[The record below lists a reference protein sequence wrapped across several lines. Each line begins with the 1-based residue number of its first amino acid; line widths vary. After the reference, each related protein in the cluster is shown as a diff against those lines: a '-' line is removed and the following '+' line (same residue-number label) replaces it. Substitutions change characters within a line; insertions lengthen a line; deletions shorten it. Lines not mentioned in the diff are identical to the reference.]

1 MLNLL
6 TEPLFRMSTTDGTR
20 KGTLPD
26 VYAALV
32 ADEVEAFP
40 ALRPHQRHAWHA
52 FLVQL
57 GTMALHQADISEPP
71 GDAPSWDAL
80 IRGLTAM
87 DFPGNEPWQLVV
99 EDITQPGFMQPPTSS
114 PDKKREFKGVVATP
128 DELDMLVTSKNHD
141 LKAATAAEA
150 GVDDWIF
157 ALVTLQT
164 MEGFSGAGNYGI
176 SRMNG
181 GLGNRPAFSLAP
193 HGGPGAH
200 VRRDIIA
207 LLADYS
213 VAAGA
218 YDLLWILPWDGT
230 GPEKLLSNE
239 LVPLYIEVCRRVRLR
254 ADEHGR
260 LYGIRATSRAARI
273 EGKDM
278 KGRTNDPWTPHN
290 PKRDGLPLTLAS
302 GGFTYK
308 RVTDYLIDWRP
319 PALLK
324 PTSSEQHSDEPM
336 QLVARAMVRGQ
347 GKTEGYYERRIPFR
361 TKVRNAMLRR
371 SGPGSVEDLGNL
383 AHTRIER
390 IATVQRILSHAIQ
403 TFAARGDSSNA
414 SPEHRQLA
422 RPWLNRLDEII
433 DLRFFDNLQDEF
445 EADSDTAREG
455 IHKAWLRDF
464 VVPRARSILH
474 DAMDS
479 LPCPVNHRYR
489 ALVNAEGL
497 FEGRLRSNGGLPFLF
512 DDIAES
518 TP

>member
-32 ADEVEAFP
+32 ADEVEAFS

-71 GDAPSWDAL
+71 GDAPSWEAL

-114 PDKKREFKGVVATP
+114 PDKKREFKGLVATP

-181 GLGNRPAFSLAP
+181 GLGNRPAFSLSP
-193 HGGPGAH
+193 LGGPGAH

-213 VAAGA
+213 VAA
-218 YDLLWILPWDGT
+218 DTCNLLWMRSWDGT

-239 LVPLYIEVCRRVRLR
+239 LAPLYIEVCRRVRLC
-254 ADEHGR
+254 ADEYGR
-260 LYGIRATSRAARI
+260 LYCIRATSKAARI

-290 PKRDGLPLTLAS
+290 PKRDGLPTDS
-302 GGFTYK
+302 GF
-308 RVTDYLIDWRP
+308 
-319 PALLK
+319 
-324 PTSSEQHSDEPM
+324 
-336 QLVARAMVRGQ
+336 
-347 GKTEGYYERRIPFR
+347 RRIY
-361 TKVRNAMLRR
+361 L
-371 SGPGSVEDLGNL
+371 
-383 AHTRIER
+383 
-390 IATVQRILSHAIQ
+390 Q
-403 TFAARGDSSNA
+403 TG
-414 SPEHRQLA
+414 HGL
-422 RPWLNRLDEII
+422 LN
-433 DLRFFDNLQDEF
+433 
-445 EADSDTAREG
+445 
-455 IHKAWLRDF
+455 
-464 VVPRARSILH
+464 
-474 DAMDS
+474 
-479 LPCPVNHRYR
+479 
-489 ALVNAEGL
+489 
-497 FEGRLRSNGGLPFLF
+497 
-512 DDIAES
+512 
-518 TP
+518 